1 MTNLFLNKRTV
12 FNIIYFLTLE
22 FLTLDFLALEF
33 LILEFII
40 NSHNRT
46 ILANDSIHA

>member
-12 FNIIYFLTLE
+12 FNIFNIRIFNIRFLT
-22 FLTLDFLALEF
+22 LEF

-40 NSHNRT
+40 NSHNWT